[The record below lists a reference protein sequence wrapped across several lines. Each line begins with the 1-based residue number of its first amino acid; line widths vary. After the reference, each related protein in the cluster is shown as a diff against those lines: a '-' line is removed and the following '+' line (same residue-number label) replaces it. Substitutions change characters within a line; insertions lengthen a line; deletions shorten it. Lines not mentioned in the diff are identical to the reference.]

1 MAKYIPNSAF
11 QSLVSDIQDPYSD
24 EGWDKFQSILR
35 SDEMRESLNGYST
48 EDINHFITSFEYPEI
63 LLFRTWIE
71 RSKPLLNALTIGAK
85 GPFIDDR
92 NLLEHKLANKFKIF
106 VSPYLTLALLGRQP
120 QSEKELVLFASFF
133 SLLNEDHR
141 SVVEAQLFKGIKKRL
156 DGLAKDSFR
165 IDTEQEL
172 VNRIKPLCSD
182 DIIRVVN
189 SFSKANYALKIYYV
203 DNILGAV
210 ESIGCTAR
218 FANWLIKQ
226 MEQLELNNEH
236 KERVMTL
243 RHEIKSGKLEVKNRP
258 TGRTPIRWRALV
270 SVILFLVI
278 VGSVFYIIY
287 YKPFSSPDEYG
298 NMKNSSFKALS
309 VEERKKVDSLVK
321 EMNASFNP
329 DEIEID
335 PGISYGGGMSLQL
348 RKAFDNEL
356 MEKLYQDLALDASL
370 ANNYQQDTCEVQ
382 NDFKQY
388 PGVTNLRQRTN
399 GKSCFFK
406 NESEYDCIVYVA
418 EPNKSGK
425 VFSTRVRK
433 GETIQFK
440 MRTHELM
447 TVAIGD
453 EYGRFLSPPGS
464 SASEQPS
471 SDYAYHFC
479 FRDGNFEESINRTY
493 RLKAGSNAQRFA
505 LIGKRGT
512 MVRFEDINNSLEDY

>member
-1 MAKYIPNSAF
+1 MAKYIPNKVF
-11 QSLVSDIQDPYSD
+11 DSLVSDIKDPYAD
-24 EGWDKFQSILR
+24 AGWEKFQSILR
-35 SDEMRESLNGYST
+35 SDAMREHLIGYSAD
-48 EDINHFITSFEYPEI
+48 DIDHFIASFESPEI

-71 RSKPLLNALTIGAK
+71 RSKPLLNALTK
-85 GPFIDDR
+85 GVEEPFIDDR
-92 NLLEHKLANKFKIF
+92 NVFEHRLANKFKVF
-106 VSPYLTLALLGRQP
+106 VSTYLATALLGRQP
-120 QSEKELVLFASFF
+120 RSEKELVLFASFF
-133 SLLNEDHR
+133 PLLDEDHR
-141 SVVEAQLFKGIKKRL
+141 SVVEDQLFKGIKKKL
-156 DGLAKDSFR
+156 DVLAKDSFR
-165 IDTEQEL
+165 IETEQEL

-182 DIIRVVN
+182 DIIRVIN

-203 DNILGAV
+203 DTILGAV

-236 KERVMTL
+236 KEKIMTL
-243 RHEIKSGKLEVKNRP
+243 RHEVKSGKLEVKNRP

-270 SVILFLVI
+270 SVILFLAI
-278 VGSVFYIIY
+278 GGSVFYIIY
-287 YKPFSSPDEYG
+287 YKPFSSPDDYG
-298 NMKNSSFKALS
+298 NVKNSSFKALS

-356 MEKLYQDLALDASL
+356 MEKLYQDLTLDASL

-388 PGVTNLRQRTN
+388 PGFTNLRQRAN
-399 GKSCFFK
+399 GKSCFYK
-406 NESEYDCIVYVA
+406 NESEYDCIVYIA

-440 MRTHELM
+440 MRTHELI

-453 EYGRFLSPPGS
+453 EYGRFLSPAGS